1 MTRVSAWLMVVLLFG
16 AFLSVVGYAL
26 WQRAE
31 AGKGM
36 PAFSVYSEERDGL
49 AGAARLLRQLGWEP
63 VALTRPLHNVRYPGL
78 LILVEPSST
87 SLLPQRSSELS
98 EDEAKALLRG
108 WNREIPCSIAI
119 VTIRVC
125 TRPWRFRW

>member
-49 AGAARLLRQLGWEP
+49 AGAAPAAPTGLGTCGP
-63 VALTRPLHNVRYPGL
+63 H
-78 LILVEPSST
+78 ST
-87 SLLPQRSSELS
+87 SP
-98 EDEAKALLRG
+98 
-108 WNREIPCSIAI
+108 
-119 VTIRVC
+119 
-125 TRPWRFRW
+125 